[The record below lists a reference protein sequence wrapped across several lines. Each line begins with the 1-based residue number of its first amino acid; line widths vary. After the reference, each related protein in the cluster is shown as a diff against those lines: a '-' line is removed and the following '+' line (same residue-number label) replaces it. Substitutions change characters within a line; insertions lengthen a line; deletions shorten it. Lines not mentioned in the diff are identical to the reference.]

1 MTYWNSIIYNRIVGT
16 QKSEVI
22 ILSPRTG
29 RPKSENPK
37 DIDLKIRI
45 DKETN
50 QKILEYCKK
59 HNITR
64 VQAIRNGIDLI
75 LENDK

>member
-1 MTYWNSIIYNRIVGT
+1 M
-16 QKSEVI
+16 I

-37 DIDLKIRI
+37 DTAIRVRI
-45 DKETN
+45 DSETN
-50 QKILEYCKK
+50 KKILEYCKK
-59 HNITR
+59 HNITK

-75 LENDK
+75 LDEK